1 MKEEDLKNTIDNIKT
16 KLGEENSAL
25 ISDDLGILIT
35 KNTEIQKEIK
45 TKDEE
50 ISGLNDKV
58 NKLVLA
64 NSSLLQQIPMG
75 DDPTTSKSKKE
86 DDDKPFSY
94 KSLFDKKG
102 NFIK

>member
-75 DDPTTSKSKKE
+75 DEQSPKSKKE

>member
-75 DDPTTSKSKKE
+75 DEQPQKFKKE
-86 DDDKPFSY
+86 DEDKPFSY

>member
-75 DDPTTSKSKKE
+75 DEQPPKSKKE